1 MKPKKSSFNLAGRS
15 ALLPLTLVLCQALPN
30 ANAAVGTWANST
42 TGAGNWSETAKWTG
56 GTIPN
61 AAGDTAN
68 FNLDYGTNNKTITID
83 TTSRTVGILNIGDPG
98 ATYRIVTIQSSGGA
112 SLIFDNSGSG
122 AQLGKSALANNVID
136 VISAPVTLTDNLTI
150 TTGGTA
156 TGGNGVNLQITGAIG
171 ETGGARSVTKEGTGG
186 LRLGDAS
193 TYTGGTILNAG
204 EIQIGGNTTFAG
216 TVTSLGSGTLT
227 INGGTLSARNGNKR
241 IDNAVTVNADFV
253 LHGTNGGT
261 NVLTLGGTV
270 DLGGG
275 ARTLTTPAGASVIAG
290 AVSNGGIIKAGTNP
304 LTLSG
309 ASTYTGPTTVNAG
322 TLNLTGS
329 ISGSSV
335 TVASGATFTESA
347 TGVIDGSAGFTTAGN
362 STLAGVNT
370 YTGATTVN
378 GGTLTLSNFN
388 SIDFSSGVTV
398 NGAGAKLVVANFGG
412 VLPPVSLIQGE
423 VDGNGFIDSLN
434 VSDAVGNILSAGA
447 GTDTFLEFGSLT
459 FQGAATLNVQGT
471 SDLESRYFVT
481 DELVTSASADVVVN
495 ATNTSGVWSSGVDY
509 TVIEF
514 NSYASSVDASHF
526 TLGTVS
532 GLLGSQTAQLVN
544 TGNAIVLRITSD
556 ALIWSGDK
564 TADWSTSP
572 VGTPFNW
579 KTSGGSGV
587 EYTNGNSVRF
597 DDFASQFAVNLTSDV
612 SPGSVLVD
620 NTFSDYTI
628 SSSGSFGI
636 MTGSLS
642 KAGSGKLILTTNNSF
657 TGETTIFAGILEI
670 SGAGSI
676 TSSSAIA
683 NNGSLILNPA
693 VSANYANPI
702 TGSGSVTKQGSGTLT
717 LGGANTFTGDLTLD
731 DGLLNFNSVTAL
743 GAGPGII
750 TINGGSLDN
759 TSGGDVIATV
769 NKAQTWNVDLAFA
782 GSNSLD
788 MGSGTVTLGGAGS
801 DLITT
806 VSANTLTIGE
816 IKSASRG
823 FVKQGSGTLVLTST
837 GTQPNGSNISGVLTV
852 AGGTVQI
859 NRTDSTG
866 EAGSGDL
873 LAAGI
878 TGSGTITNGAAV
890 LRGVLS
896 NPASGTHDFSG
907 TIANGGTGAM
917 VFVKQGAGTQI
928 LSGNNTYTGFTRV
941 EGGTLVLTGSNSMAD
956 TTTVAAGL
964 LDVRN
969 SNALGTGNV
978 SVRALGAGVQ
988 LQGGITIPN
997 NFITSNDGS
1006 GASGFA
1012 IANVS
1017 GDNTITGTISLT
1029 DGAGNTVILSDTGSL
1044 TLAGNITNI
1053 HATNTRTLFLQGAS
1067 TADNTVSGVISNGTP
1082 ATLVTK
1088 RESGTWTLSGINT
1101 YTGATTVQDG
1111 TLAITGSL
1119 GNTPVNVSGG
1129 TLSLQNASAISQNV
1143 VTFTNT
1149 GTLAQS
1155 VDNAISGT
1163 ASIVAQKPLTL
1174 SVANNYSGDTTI
1186 NAGTSMPITITHANA
1201 AGTGRLTAAT
1211 GATTPVFN
1219 LLLDG
1224 GGTIAMPN
1232 SFGGNSGV
1240 ESTINVNNNGSGS
1253 NGTIQLGGVGLYGNG
1268 TLNVTGGNGYNLS
1281 IAGLTNNG
1289 GTAGTTVLNPTT
1301 ANLTLGSYGS
1311 STNSAKI
1318 LQLGG
1323 TSTGNTVTGV
1333 ISNGSAGTVA
1343 VTKTGSSTWTLSGT
1357 NTYTGDTTVE
1367 AGVLAVSG
1375 GNAIPDAGKLVIN
1388 GGKVAPSGTT
1398 ESVDSLFFGATQQ
1411 AAGTWGATGSGAT
1424 HIDDAHFTGTGVV
1437 NVINGTGGG
1446 YADWAATNAP
1456 EGTANDDYDNDG
1468 VSNGVEY
1475 VLGGLATTNDA
1486 AKLPQVSTSGG
1497 NLVFTFHRDQ
1507 DSKTPDVEVS
1517 IEVGTTLAT
1526 WPSTYTVGNDTAGS
1540 SSGVTVTDN
1549 LDGTDTITLTVTQA
1563 PDAKKFG
1570 RLAVTVN

>member
-1 MKPKKSSFNLAGRS
+1 MKPKKSSLRIAGQS

-42 TGAGNWSETAKWTG
+42 TGAGNWSDTTKWTG

-68 FNLDYGTNNKTITID
+68 FNLDYGTNNKVITID
-83 TTSRTVGILNIGDPG
+83 TTSRKVGILNIGDPG
-98 ATYRIVTIQSSGGA
+98 ATYRIVTIQASGGA
-112 SLIFDNSGSG
+112 SLIFDNLGSG

-136 VISAPVTLTDNLTI
+136 VISAPVTLADNLTI

-156 TGGNGVNLQITGAIG
+156 TGGNGVNLQITGSIG

-253 LHGTNGGT
+253 LHGINGGA
-261 NVLTLGGTV
+261 NVLTLGGNV

-275 ARTLTTPAGASVIAG
+275 TRTLTTPAGASVIAG

-309 ASTYTGPTTVNAG
+309 TNTYTGPTTVNTG

-335 TVASGATFTESA
+335 TVASGATFAQSA
-347 TGVIDGSAGFTTAGN
+347 AGVIGGTASFTTSGT

-378 GGTLTLSNFN
+378 GGTLTLSNYN
-388 SIDFSSGVTV
+388 SIDFSSGVSV
-398 NGAGAKLVVANFGG
+398 NGTGAKLVVANFGG
-412 VLPPVSLIQGE
+412 VLAPVSLIQGA
-423 VDGNGFIDSLN
+423 VDGNGLIDSLT
-434 VSDAVGNILSAGA
+434 VSNAVGNTLSAGA
-447 GTDTFLEFGSLT
+447 GIDAFLEFGSLT
-459 FQGAATLNVQGT
+459 FQGAATLNVQAA
-471 SDLESRYFVT
+471 SDLGTRYFVT
-481 DELVTSASADVVVN
+481 DELVSSASADVVVN
-495 ATNTSGVWSSGVDY
+495 ATNTAGVWSSGVDY
-509 TVIEF
+509 PVIEF
-514 NSYASSVDASHF
+514 NSYASAVDASHF

-532 GLLGSQTAQLVN
+532 GLLGSQTAELVN
-544 TGNAIVLRITSD
+544 TGSAIVLRITSD
-556 ALIWSGDK
+556 ALIWTGS
-564 TADWSTSP
+564 TTTDWSSSP

-579 KTSGGSGV
+579 KTSGGAGV
-587 EYTNGNSVRF
+587 EYANGNSVKF
-597 DDFASQFAVNLTSDV
+597 DDSASQFGVNLATNV

-620 NTFSDYTI
+620 NPLSDYTI
-628 SSSGSFGI
+628 SSSGGFGI

-642 KAGSGKLILTTNNSF
+642 KAGSAKLTLTTNNSF
-657 TGETTIFAGILEI
+657 TGATTIFAGTLEI

-676 TSSSAIA
+676 TSSSSIA
-683 NNGSLILNPA
+683 NSGSLILNPT

-702 TGSGSVTKQGSGTLT
+702 IGAGSVTKQGSGSLT
-717 LGGANTFTGDLTLD
+717 LGGANAFTGGFTLD
-731 DGLLNFNSVTAL
+731 GGLLNFNSTTAL
-743 GAGPGII
+743 GSGPGVI

-759 TSGGDVIATV
+759 TSGGDVIATA
-769 NKAQTWNVDLAFA
+769 NKAQNWNADLAFA

-788 MGSGTVTLGGAGS
+788 MGSGTVTIGGVGS
-801 DLITT
+801 DFITT
-806 VSANTLTIGE
+806 VTANTLTIGE
-816 IKSASRG
+816 LKSPSRG
-823 FVKQGSGTLVLTST
+823 FVKQGSGTLVLTSA
-837 GTQPNGSNISGVLTV
+837 GTQPNGSTVNGVLNV
-852 AGGTVQI
+852 AGGTLQI

-878 TGSGTITNGAAV
+878 TGSGTITNGAAA

-896 NPASGTHDFSG
+896 NPATGTYDFPG
-907 TIANGGTGAM
+907 TITNGGTGVM

-941 EGGTLVLTGSNSMAD
+941 EGGTLVLTGSNTMAD

-964 LDVRN
+964 LNVQN
-969 SNALGTGNV
+969 SHALGTSTV

-988 LQGGITIPN
+988 LEGGITLPN

-1006 GASGFA
+1006 GASGYA

-1017 GDNTITGTISLT
+1017 GNNTISGSISLT
-1029 DGAGNTVILSDTGSL
+1029 DGAGSTVILSDTDSL

-1067 TADNTVSGVISNGTP
+1067 TAANTVSGVISNGTP

-1101 YTGATTVQDG
+1101 YTGATSVQDG
-1111 TLAITGSL
+1111 TLVITGSL
-1119 GNTPVNVSGG
+1119 GNTPVAVSGG

-1149 GTLAQS
+1149 GTLTQT

-1163 ASIVAQKPLTL
+1163 ASIITQKPLTL

-1186 NAGTSMPITITHANA
+1186 NAGTSMPLTITHANA
-1201 AGTGRLTAAT
+1201 AGTGRLNAAT

-1219 LLLDG
+1219 LHIDG
-1224 GGTIAMPN
+1224 GGMITMPN
-1232 SFGGNSGV
+1232 SFGGNSDV
-1240 ESTINVNNNGSGS
+1240 ETTIDVNNNGSGS
-1253 NGTIQLGGVGLYGNG
+1253 DGTVHLSGVGSYGNG

-1281 IAGLTNNG
+1281 IAGFTNIAG
-1289 GTAGTTVLNPTT
+1289 VAGTTLLNPTT
-1301 ANLTLGSYGS
+1301 ANLTLGSYS
-1311 STNSAKI
+1311 SGTNFAKV

-1323 TSTGNTVTGV
+1323 TSTGNSVTGV
-1333 ISNGSAGTVA
+1333 ISNGTAGTVA
-1343 VTKTGSSTWTLSGT
+1343 VTKTNSSTWTLSGT

-1375 GNAIPDAGKLVIN
+1375 GDAIPNTGKLVIN

-1398 ESVDSLFFGATQQ
+1398 ETVDSLFFGATQQ

-1424 HIDDAHFTGTGVV
+1424 HIDDTHFTGTGVV

-1446 YADWAATNAP
+1446 YATWALTNAP
-1456 EGTANDDYDNDG
+1456 AQTADEDFDLDG

-1497 NLVFTFHRDQ
+1497 NLVFSFRRDQ
-1507 DSKTPDVEVS
+1507 DSKTPDVAVS
-1517 IEVGTTLAT
+1517 IQVGTTLAT
-1526 WPSTYTVGNDTAGS
+1526 WPNTYTVGNDTAGS
-1540 SSGVTVTDN
+1540 SPGVTVTDN
-1549 LDGTDTITLTVTQA
+1549 LDGTDTITLTLPQA
-1563 PDAKKFG
+1563 PDARKFG